1 MPDTTIMVNQSPS
14 EVDWAVIANKALDM
28 GTDVAKTMADKVKE
42 VAPEAW
48 EILIRQV
55 YVDAI
60 TPSLTAFLIG
70 LSFLFLY
77 WLINKRLWKSP
88 YNEDGGYDMSEKT
101 ANTVFGRIFP
111 LASMFISGLVGIIL
125 SVNIVKVF
133 INPKYYAIQKLFEL
147 AGMK

>member
-1 MPDTTIMVNQSPS
+1 MPDTTITINQSPS

-48 EILIRQV
+48 EILIRQA

-60 TPSLTAFLIG
+60 EAPLVC
-70 LSFLFLY
+70 LFLSLIFAGTYYVLKKY
-77 WLINKRLWKSP
+77 WCGPFEKRGCYKSD
-88 YNEDGGYDMSEKT
+88 EEI
-101 ANTVFGRIFP
+101 ANLVFAKWIP
-111 LASMFISGLVGIIL
+111 ALGII
-125 SVNIVKVF
+125 SCGITFAIVLPILIKVI